1 MDGENRALAAEGQE
15 SGNFSSE
22 AGLITID
29 KVNGALW
36 DGKDAALPE
45 RATAV

>member
-1 MDGENRALAAEGQE
+1 MEGQE
-15 SGNFSSE
+15 SGNFSCE

-36 DGKDAALPE
+36 DGKEAGMTE
-45 RATAV
+45 RAIAV